1 MSNACC
7 NIYKPKTDQWN
18 RLLAQFH
25 LSTAARRKYSYS
37 LQRNPKPFWTVVLR
51 TDAAGGQQVRHLS
64 QRPDRRS
71 IHRNGRIAGRHS
83 HQISGP
89 TQVRRTSMQDQ
100 PHQTS
105 SCQQQRLGG
114 DLLGCISML
123 PYLILLLLIRSPNG
137 GTTLILTRRA
147 RKKDKSYKFSQ

>member
-1 MSNACC
+1 MHVGMSDEFWSVNAKKVSFAGCFFFWWQQT
-7 NIYKPKTDQWN
+7 I
-18 RLLAQFH
+18 LLP
-25 LSTAARRKYSYS
+25 ARRKYSYS

-51 TDAAGGQQVRHLS
+51 TDAAGGQRVRHLS

-71 IHRNGRIAGRHS
+71 VHRNGRTAGRHS

-105 SCQQQRLGG
+105 SCGQQRLGG

-123 PYLILLLLIRSPNG
+123 PYLILLLIIRSPNG
-137 GTTLILTRRA
+137 ETILSRRA
-147 RKKDKSYKFSQ
+147 KKKK